1 MPMLFVRCHACH
13 RPFPSGIAHAEAD
26 AGKVQMLG
34 ILERCPKCRDES
46 RYDTHEFFF
55 PQGVED
61 SADRAVGPAEPNE
74 AQRSPEASDSSDPPE
89 PPGNQDRSPTLGP
102 V

>member
-13 RPFPSGIAHAEAD
+13 QPFPSGIAHDEAD

-34 ILERCPKCRDES
+34 VIERCPKCGDEG

-55 PQGVED
+55 PKGVED
-61 SADRAVGPAEPNE
+61 AADRAVKPGHPTETPSPGDAEG
-74 AQRSPEASDSSDPPE
+74 A
-89 PPGNQDRSPTLGP
+89 GNRDRSPTLGP
-102 V
+102 S